1 MNLPKFDYQAPESIS
16 KVCSLLAQTGERAA
30 IMAGGTDLMVQMM
43 QRTSVPELVI
53 GLKQIPELHNL
64 TYSET
69 HGLKIG
75 PMVSLQQLANAS
87 VVKDNFPVL
96 AETALMVGAVQHQ
109 FMGTVGGNL
118 CLNTRCW
125 FYTQSAD
132 WRRSLIPCHKL
143 GGDTCHAIKGS
154 RSRRCYAVY
163 SADVGSV
170 LFALGARIVLAGSQ
184 GEKMVPLEEF
194 FDGDLIKPNNLGK
207 DEFITEIVVPP
218 QRTSFARYY
227 KPSLRGAIDFPKVGV
242 GLVASPENKDY
253 RVVISAVDRKPV
265 RFKDL
270 EATLS
275 QHELSGKQVADFAA
289 EVTSRIR
296 TVANVSGSPAYRRQM
311 VYVLIKKAFS
321 EMGVVS

>member
-16 KVCSLLAQTGERAA
+16 DVCSLLAQAGERAA
-30 IMAGGTDLMVQMM
+30 IMAGGTDLIVQMM

-53 GLKQIPELHNL
+53 GLKQIPELQNL

-75 PMVSLQQLANAS
+75 PMVSLQKLANAS
-87 VVKDNFPVL
+87 VVKDHFPVL
-96 AETALMVGAVQHQ
+96 AETASMVGAVQHQ

-125 FYTQSAD
+125 YYNQSAD

-154 RSRRCYAVY
+154 RSRKCYAVY

-170 LFALGARIVLAGSQ
+170 LFALGANIVLSGSQ
-184 GEKMVPLEEF
+184 GEKIVPLEEF
-194 FDGDLIKPNNLGK
+194 FGGDLIKPTNLGK
-207 DEFITEIVVPP
+207 DEFITEIIVPP
-218 QRTSFARYY
+218 QQLSFARYY
-227 KPSLRGAIDFPKVGV
+227 KPRLRGAIDFPKVGV
-242 GLVASPENKDY
+242 ALVASAENKDY
-253 RVVISAVDRKPV
+253 RVVISAVDRKPA

-275 QHELSGKQVADFAA
+275 QHEISGKQVRDFAA

-311 VYVLIKKAFS
+311 VNVLIKKAFT

>member
-1 MNLPKFDYQAPESIS
+1 MNLPWFDYQAPESIS
-16 KVCSLLAQTGERAA
+16 KVCALLAEAGERAA
-30 IMAGGTDLMVQMM
+30 IMAGGTDLIVQMM
-43 QRTSVPELVI
+43 QRTTVPELVI
-53 GLKQIPELHNL
+53 GLKQIPQLQYL
-64 TYSET
+64 SYSET
-69 HGLKIG
+69 QGLKIG
-75 PMVSLQQLANAS
+75 PMVSLQKLANAS

-125 FYTQSAD
+125 YYNQSAD

-154 RSRRCYAVY
+154 RSRKCYAVY

-170 LFALGARIVLAGSQ
+170 LFALGAHVVLSGSH
-184 GEKMVPLEEF
+184 GEKIIPLGEF
-194 FDGDLIKPNNLGK
+194 FGGDLIKPTIMAK
-207 DEFITEIVVPP
+207 DEFITEIIVPP
-218 QRTSFARYY
+218 QRLSFARYY

-242 GLVASPENKDY
+242 ALVASAENKDY
-253 RVVISAVDRKPV
+253 RVVISAVDRKPA

-270 EATLS
+270 EAMFS
-275 QHELSGKQVADFAA
+275 QSEISAKQVAEFAA

-311 VYVLIKKAFS
+311 VKILIKRAFT
-321 EMGVVS
+321 EMGVAP

>member
-1 MNLPKFDYQAPESIS
+1 MMLPRFDYQAPESIS
-16 KVCSLLAQTGERAA
+16 KVCSLLDQAGERAA
-30 IMAGGTDLMVQMM
+30 IMAGGTDLIVQMM
-43 QRTSVPELVI
+43 QRTWIPELVI
-53 GLKQIPELHNL
+53 GLKQIPELQNL

-125 FYTQSAD
+125 YYNQSVD

-154 RSRRCYAVY
+154 RSRKCYAVY

-170 LFALGARIVLAGSQ
+170 LFALDAEIVLSGSQ
-184 GEKMVPLEEF
+184 GEKVVPLEEF
-194 FDGDLIKPNNLGK
+194 FGGDLIKPTNLGK
-207 DEFITEIVVPP
+207 DEFIIEIVVPP
-218 QRTSFARYY
+218 QKLNFARYY

-242 GLVASPENKDY
+242 ALVASAENKDY

-270 EATLS
+270 EAMLS
-275 QHELSGKQVADFAA
+275 QNEISAKQVADFAA

-311 VYVLIKKAFS
+311 VNILIKKAFT